1 METKYFTLSS
11 LTHILRSYSQK
22 SKYSTP
28 TSFYN
33 NVIFTAENQAG
44 IQEGLVTYDSRTK
57 YYLSALAN
65 LKFSKH
71 LTQNKLAAEI
81 SRLIVLF
88 YKDKL
93 TTIEAGLKQDFSSL
107 PTQQLDQLN
116 NKLNE
121 HISSNSISSITPKNI
136 GKKIVACILLA
147 FYSEKMPG
155 RLQIGSQPVKAAI
168 DILRLN
174 HIDLKKFV
182 SDFSRYK
189 LKCSDESDEIDYSN
203 WDLSY
208 NIDNLIK
215 LYLKNDD
222 NQSKEKHSISSHKKY
237 VASST
242 EYEKTIYF
250 HDWLFLW
257 EIIDKL
263 KTGKKIYA
271 SELAF
276 IYRIGNKY
284 PENPD
289 IKIYQNIALDYV
301 KENNEKND
309 RQR

>member
-11 LTHILRSYSQK
+11 LTQILRSYSQK

-33 NVIFTAENQAG
+33 NVIFAAE
-44 IQEGLVTYDSRTK
+44 IQENLETYGSRTK

-88 YKDKL
+88 YKNGL
-93 TTIEAGLKQDFSSL
+93 TKIENVLQQDFSSL

-116 NKLNE
+116 NKINE
-121 HISSNSISSITPKNI
+121 HISSNTISSITSGNI

-155 RLQIGSQPVKAAI
+155 RLQIRSQPVKAAI

-189 LKCSDESDEIDYSN
+189 LNYSDEIDYSN

-250 HDWLFLW
+250 HDLHFLW
-257 EIIDKL
+257 EIIDRL
-263 KTGKKIYA
+263 KTGKKIYT

-276 IYRIGNKY
+276 IYHIGNKY